1 MANSN
6 FSFKVG
12 DVVRQVGVPD
22 KLFKIL
28 EIDTCQPVELKVA
41 CFESVTN
48 LWQVAEPPY
57 RVADLFYT
65 ASDDDLTL
73 LDD

>member
-1 MANSN
+1 
-6 FSFKVG
+6 
-12 DVVRQVGVPD
+12 
-22 KLFKIL
+22 
-28 EIDTCQPVELKVA
+28 VA